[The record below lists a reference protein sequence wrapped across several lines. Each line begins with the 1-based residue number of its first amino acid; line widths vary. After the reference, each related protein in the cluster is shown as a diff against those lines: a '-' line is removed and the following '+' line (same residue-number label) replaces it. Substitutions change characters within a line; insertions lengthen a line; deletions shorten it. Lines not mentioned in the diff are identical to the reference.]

1 MGLGRPSQS
10 VKSRRVGVCAM
21 RQLVPAF
28 LLCACPLGEAPP
40 VADAAV
46 DQSDGGFEAPDASAG
61 RDLGQSDGPAQT
73 DGGPW
78 DGGRPVDSGP
88 AADSGPPLAYP
99 PTVALQWAADLAQPS
114 VSSIRVADFNGDGVL
129 DAVVGCGMEIM
140 HQGTIQA
147 IDGRSGEELWR
158 ASAGE
163 EVFGTAAL
171 ADLDEDGIDDVI
183 IGGRNAELRAI
194 SGHDGRLI
202 WAFEPTGQAAR
213 GDGWFNFYSP
223 QLLPDQNGDGRAEVL
238 VANGGDSTLQP
249 FTPRPPGHLMVLSG
263 ADGTIVASAPMPDRA
278 ETYVSPYRWRQ
289 SPDLPWQLLFGSGGE
304 THQGALWTSPL
315 DALLR
320 GDLDAAEALTV
331 PTTHKGIIAPPAMTD
346 LDGDQNLDVVV
357 ATFDGRLIALS
368 PLSGETLWSL
378 TVTGSETQV
387 SPGLGHFNED
397 EVPDVF
403 ASFSRGT
410 YPQWTETI
418 LIAVDGAT
426 GARIFEETIERT
438 IISSPVL
445 VDVNGD
451 GKDEAILLTN
461 PILDHDDGNP
471 LGHPELDEQI
481 LMFDPNARSL
491 VELERFRGSSFGT
504 PWVGDLDGDGRLEM
518 LLSTFRPNG
527 FRLERRDLSSPV
539 PEVIRWGGY
548 LGTRGDG
555 HLVQQP

>member
-1 MGLGRPSQS
+1 
-10 VKSRRVGVCAM
+10 M

-28 LLCACPLGEAPP
+28 LLCACPIGESPP
-40 VADAAV
+40 TADVAV
-46 DQSDGGFEAPDASAG
+46 DQIDAGTGSPDIWTG
-61 RDLGQSDGPAQT
+61 RDLGVPDGAHQADGGAEDGGGHS
-73 DGGPW
+73 DGGPA
-78 DGGRPVDSGP
+78 R
-88 AADSGPPLAYP
+88 DSGPPLAFP

-140 HQGTIQA
+140 HRGTIQA
-147 IDGRSGEELWR
+147 FDGRTGLELWR
-158 ASAGE
+158 AEAGE

-171 ADLDEDGIDDVI
+171 TDLDEDGIEDVI
-183 IGGRNAELRAI
+183 IGGRNAELRAV
-194 SGHDGRLI
+194 SGQDGRLI

-223 QLLPDQNGDGRAEVL
+223 QLLPDQNGDGRAEIL

-249 FTPRPPGHLMVLSG
+249 FTPRPTGHLMVLSG
-263 ADGTIVASAPMPDRA
+263 IDGTIVASAPMPDRA
-278 ETYVSPYRWRQ
+278 ETYVSPYRWRGN
-289 SPDLPWQLLFGSGGE
+289 PDLPWQLLFGSGGE
-304 THQGALWTSPL
+304 THRGSLWAAPL
-315 DALLR
+315 EALLR
-320 GDLDAAEALTV
+320 GDLESAVAITV

-357 ATFDGRLIALS
+357 ATFDGRLIGHS

-378 TVTGSETQV
+378 TIANAETQV
-387 SPGLGHFNED
+387 SPALGHLNED
-397 EVPDVF
+397 AVPDVF

-426 GARIFEETIERT
+426 GDRIFEEVIERT

-445 VDVNGD
+445 VDLNGD

-471 LGHPELDEQI
+471 LGHPELDQQI
-481 LMFDPNARSL
+481 LMFDPIARRL
-491 VELERFRGSSFGT
+491 IELERFPGSSFAT

-518 LLSTFRPNG
+518 LLSTFRPSG
-527 FRLERRDLSSPV
+527 FRLERRDLSSAA
-539 PEVIRWGGY
+539 PEVVRWGGY
-548 LGTRGDG
+548 LGTGGDG
-555 HLVQQP
+555 HLAHQP